1 MELQDYLRILRPQW
15 WMILLSVA
23 LGVMLAYGWTLLQPK
38 VYEAD
43 VTGIVQLTTGG
54 GAGDEIVAQNLA
66 LAKVTSYIQYGTSRS
81 VAERTIEELGLDTT
95 PEALVGKISVTNP
108 DKTPIIKVTA
118 SSSTPT
124 GARDLASTWLA
135 SMVKQ
140 IKSVE
145 STTQQV
151 TKEVNGES
159 VTTTETV
166 DPLLNLVPI
175 DSAVLPSAPSS
186 PNVRLALALGG
197 LIGLVVGI
205 GYAVLRH
212 TLDRRVRSAGKVES
226 ETGVPVVG
234 TIPVNRGFTDENRL
248 IPTGAG
254 GIDERDKRTTEG
266 HSAAEALRELRT
278 NLQFMDVDNPPRVIV
293 LTSPVPGDGKS
304 TIAAN
309 LAITVALSGQRVVLI
324 DGDLRKPMVS
334 TVFHLPDGGGLTDVL
349 SGRANIT
356 DVLHTWSGAKTLQI
370 LTAGKIPP
378 NPSEVLG
385 SDRMNQLVQWFAEQA
400 LVIID
405 APPLLAVTDAA
416 ILANRADGAF
426 VVTGVG
432 KTTYDMLNRALTML
446 TRSNSRVMGVILNR
460 VPRRGID
467 AEYYGYRGYYHQQ
480 ERGDEREAAASNRSS
495 KDRKGTVSAEA
506 PFRYRR
512 TPREQAQETDRPNSD
527 FLALLGQY
535 DSDHPGVN
543 DQPEEARRN
552 RRDQ

>member
-15 WMILLSVA
+15 WVILLSIM
-23 LGVMLAYGWTLLQPK
+23 LGVALAYGWTLLQPK
-38 VYEAD
+38 VFQAD
-43 VTGIVQLTTGG
+43 VSGIVQLTTGG

-66 LAKVTSYIQYGTSRS
+66 LSKVTSYIEYGTSRA
-81 VAERTIEELGLDTT
+81 VAERTITELGLNTS
-95 PEALVGKISVTNP
+95 PEALVSSIAVTNP

-118 SSSTPT
+118 AASSPE
-124 GARDLASTWLA
+124 GARDLASTWLT
-135 SMVKQ
+135 SMVDQ

-145 STTQQV
+145 STTQ
-151 TKEVNGES
+151 E
-159 VTTTETV
+159 VTTEVDGKPVVTTQTV
-166 DPLLNLVPI
+166 DPLLTLVPI

-186 PNVRLALALGG
+186 PNVRLALALGALMG
-197 LIGLVVGI
+197 LALGI
-205 GYAVLRH
+205 GYAVIRH
-212 TLDRRVRSAGKVES
+212 TLDRRIRSAGKVES

-234 TIPVNRGFTDENRL
+234 TIPVNRGFTDDNRL
-248 IPTGAG
+248 IPVGAD
-254 GIDERDKRTTEG
+254 GIDGRDKRAAEG

-324 DGDLRKPMVS
+324 DGDLRRPMVS
-334 TVFHLPDGGGLTDVL
+334 KVFHLPDGGGLTDVL
-349 SGRANIT
+349 SSRANIT
-356 DVLHTWSGAKTLQI
+356 DVLHTWGGAKTLQI

-378 NPSEVLG
+378 NPSEILG
-385 SDRMNQLVQWFAEQA
+385 SDRMNQLVQWFAEHA

-432 KTTYDMLNRALTML
+432 KTTYEMLNKALTIL

-467 AEYYGYRGYYHQQ
+467 SEYYGYRGYYHQQ
-480 ERGDEREAAASNRSS
+480 ERDDDRESPATSRSTR
-495 KDRKGTVSAEA
+495 DRKGAAQSGAQSG
-506 PFRYRR
+506 YRR
-512 TPREQAQETDRPNSD
+512 TTSDSGSANSD

-535 DSDHPGVN
+535 DADQSTNN
-543 DQPEEARRN
+543 DQSAESRRAH
-552 RRDQ
+552 RE